1 MRVIH
6 EGSGGFGAL
15 GELEPL
21 NPGAVFSG
29 MWGLVRRQW
38 TFMLAILLGVL
49 VPALAYLS
57 VAPSYY
63 TATAMLMIDAKSVY
77 QSETQQTPLDITS
90 DTGFVDSQVEILKSE
105 TVASKVIRDLKLDED
120 PEFVSRG
127 ALARLVGA
135 LIPGLGQQRDSAND
149 IARRAVKRFTDR
161 LRSERVGLSYVIEV
175 SFVSRDPEKSA
186 RIANAVANG
195 YINDQLEAKFDLTK
209 RAGSW
214 LQTRLNE
221 LRDQAEAAD
230 QEVQRF
236 KAEKGIVDTE
246 KGLISSQRV
255 SEVNTQLL
263 VAKAKT
269 AEAHARVDRIANI
282 LSTEVPDGTVAD
294 ELDNQMIM
302 SLREKYAALAQKE
315 ADISSRFGKSHQA
328 AVNLRRDMT
337 QLRAA
342 LKEELSRI
350 AETFKS
356 ELEIAQDHEKALSE
370 TLNELIRQASA
381 TDIDMVR
388 RRELESVAES
398 YRTLYDTFL
407 QRYVSSVQQQS
418 FPISEARIIT
428 EASPPADRSSPR
440 QGLIVLGALL
450 LGLMG
455 GFGAA
460 AVRDQLD
467 DAFRTPAQIESELG
481 IRCLG
486 ILTQAVRRPDA
497 AVRQVRAK
505 SRDGRDQGE
514 AAKRKHL
521 ARLPAIISEVVQAP
535 FSQYSETIRA
545 LKVAIDQIDGDGRA
559 RVIGF
564 TSAVPKEGKSTT
576 AINLAQL
583 YGQSGRRVVVVD
595 ADLRSPSLS
604 RWLTP
609 STQNGLFH
617 VVARDLPL
625 EQAIVPA
632 GNHLFSFLPA
642 GTHAPLAN
650 TIDIVGSQKMVNL
663 LGQLRA
669 QSDIVIVDLPPIAP
683 IADVAA
689 IARHLDGLVMLVLW
703 GQTPVPIVKEAL
715 HSSPAIAGRTI
726 GAVLSNAKAANLKR
740 YNTASAKGKYYGY
753 GLSGN

>member
-1 MRVIH
+1 
-6 EGSGGFGAL
+6 
-15 GELEPL
+15 
-21 NPGAVFSG
+21 
-29 MWGLVRRQW
+29 
-38 TFMLAILLGVL
+38 
-49 VPALAYLS
+49 
-57 VAPSYY
+57 
-63 TATAMLMIDAKSVY
+63 
-77 QSETQQTPLDITS
+77 
-90 DTGFVDSQVEILKSE
+90 
-105 TVASKVIRDLKLDED
+105 
-120 PEFVSRG
+120 
-127 ALARLVGA
+127 

-294 ELDNQMIM
+294 ELDNQVIM